1 MKYFVISDP
10 HGFYT
15 KTRQALKD
23 AGFFDEGE
31 DGKLVLLG
39 DLLDRGDEPC
49 EMVEFMYMLKRQGR
63 LIYITGNHEWLLV
76 KMLGELAKGDI
87 SMHHIINGTW
97 DTAKRLSGM
106 PDGMAESYPDEVI
119 RGVRK
124 SRFYTELLPF
134 GVNYFETKNYIFTHG
149 YIPCDKV
156 RQEDGIR
163 YYYRDDWRDADA
175 LDWQSASWLNGMEM
189 ALDHGVKEEGKT
201 IVVGHVRASYG
212 HSKYSGICT
221 ERGEDAIYTPFY
233 DDGIIA
239 VDGCTVRSGVVNC
252 VVIQDEPLE

>member
-63 LIYITGNHEWLLV
+63 LIYITGN
-76 KMLGELAKGDI
+76 LGELAKGDI

-156 RQEDGIR
+156 REEDGVR

-221 ERGEDAIYTPFY
+221 ARGEDAIYTPFY